1 MLMLRPDDIVETG
14 MVIDN
19 VSLELIECYSIVGQN
34 HVYYLPL
41 LLFCEHRRPSPLS
54 FLTLNPM

>member
-1 MLMLRPDDIVETG
+1 MDIVETG
-14 MVIDN
+14 VVIDN

-41 LLFCEHRRPSPLS
+41 LLFCS
-54 FLTLNPM
+54 

>member
-1 MLMLRPDDIVETG
+1 MDIVETG

-41 LLFCEHRRPSPLS
+41 LLFCEHRRPCPLS